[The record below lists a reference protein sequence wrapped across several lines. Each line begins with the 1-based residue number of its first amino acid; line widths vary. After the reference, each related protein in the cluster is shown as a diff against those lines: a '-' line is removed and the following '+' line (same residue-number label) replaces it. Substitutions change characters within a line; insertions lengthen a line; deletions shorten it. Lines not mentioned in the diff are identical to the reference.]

1 MIYTE
6 LSKKAM
12 LIAYHAHR
20 DHVDKGGM
28 PYIFHP
34 LHLAEQ
40 MDTEYSV
47 ITALLHDVIEDSDIS
62 LEDLKAEGF
71 PEPIL
76 EALSLLTH
84 EKQVPYL
91 EYVQRLKGNELA
103 RKIKLADL
111 THNSD
116 VSRLSV
122 QDDSSRQRF
131 EKYQRCLLYTS
142 RCV

>member
-47 ITALLHDVIEDSDIS
+47 ITALIHDVIEDSDIS

-131 EKYQRCLLYTS
+131 EKYQRAIALLES
-142 RCV
+142 

>member
-20 DHVDKGGM
+20 DHVHKGGM

-131 EKYQRCLLYTS
+131 EKYQRAIALLES
-142 RCV
+142 

>member
-12 LIAYHAHR
+12 MIAYHAHK
-20 DHVDKGGM
+20 DQFDKGGM

-40 MDTEYSV
+40 MDTEYAV
-47 ITALLHDVIEDSDIS
+47 VTALLHDVIEDSDIS
-62 LEDLKAEGF
+62 LEDLKAQGF
-71 PEPIL
+71 PNPIL

-84 EKQVPYL
+84 ERHVPYL
-91 EYVQRLKGNELA
+91 EYIQRLKENELA

-111 THNSD
+111 VHNSD
-116 VSRLSV
+116 VTRLFCM
-122 QDDSSRQRF
+122 DEKSRQRL
-131 EKYQRCLLYTS
+131 ERYQRAILLLKS
-142 RCV
+142 

>member
-20 DHVDKGGM
+20 YHVDKGGM

-131 EKYQRCLLYTS
+131 EKYQRAIALLES
-142 RCV
+142 

>member
-131 EKYQRCLLYTS
+131 EKYQRAIALLES
-142 RCV
+142 

>member
-1 MIYTE
+1 
-6 LSKKAM
+6 M

-131 EKYQRCLLYTS
+131 EKYQRAIALLES
-142 RCV
+142 

>member
-12 LIAYHAHR
+12 LIAYSAHR

-131 EKYQRCLLYTS
+131 EKYQRAIALLES
-142 RCV
+142 

>member
-28 PYIFHP
+28 PYIFT
-34 LHLAEQ
+34 LFHLAEQ

-131 EKYQRCLLYTS
+131 EKYQRAIALLES
-142 RCV
+142 

>member
-91 EYVQRLKGNELA
+91 EYVQRLKENELA

-131 EKYQRCLLYTS
+131 EKYQRAIALLES
-142 RCV
+142 

>member
-116 VSRLSV
+116 VSRLSI

-131 EKYQRCLLYTS
+131 EKYQRAIALLES
-142 RCV
+142 

>member
-1 MIYTE
+1 
-6 LSKKAM
+6 M

-116 VSRLSV
+116 VSRLSI

-131 EKYQRCLLYTS
+131 EKYQRAIALLES
-142 RCV
+142 

>member
-91 EYVQRLKGNELA
+91 EYIQRLKGNELA

-131 EKYQRCLLYTS
+131 EKYQRAIALLES
-142 RCV
+142 

>member
-12 LIAYHAHR
+12 IIAYHAHR

-131 EKYQRCLLYTS
+131 EKYQRAIALLES
-142 RCV
+142 

>member
-131 EKYQRCLLYTS
+131 ENYQRAIALLES
-142 RCV
+142 

>member
-111 THNSD
+111 THKSD

-131 EKYQRCLLYTS
+131 EKYQRAIALLES
-142 RCV
+142 

>member
-12 LIAYHAHR
+12 LIAYHAHK
-20 DHVDKGGM
+20 DHIDKGGM

-47 ITALLHDVIEDSDIS
+47 VTALLHDVIEDSDIS
-62 LEDLKAEGF
+62 LEDLRAEGF

-84 EKQVPYL
+84 EKHTPYL
-91 EYVQRLKGNELA
+91 EYVQRLKKNELA
-103 RKIKLADL
+103 KKIKLADL
-111 THNSD
+111 AHNSD
-116 VSRLSV
+116 LSRLPV
-122 QDDSSRQRF
+122 QDTCARQRF
-131 EKYQRCLLYTS
+131 EKYQRAIALLEA
-142 RCV
+142 

>member
-76 EALSLLTH
+76 EAHSLLTH

-131 EKYQRCLLYTS
+131 EKYQRAIALLES
-142 RCV
+142 

>member
-1 MIYTE
+1 MVYTE

-12 LIAYHAHR
+12 KIAYQAHKNQL
-20 DHVDKGGM
+20 DKGGM

-47 ITALLHDVIEDSDIS
+47 ITALLHDVIEDGSIS

-71 PEPIL
+71 PDPVL

-84 EKQVPYL
+84 NKNVPYL
-91 EYVQRLKGNELA
+91 EYIQQLKSNELA

-111 THNSD
+111 AHNSD
-116 VSRLSV
+116 TTRLSCL
-122 QDDSSRQRF
+122 DEYSRRRIK
-131 EKYQRCLLYTS
+131 KYKRAIALLES
-142 RCV
+142 

>member
-1 MIYTE
+1 MVYTE

-12 LIAYHAHR
+12 NIAYQAHKNQF
-20 DHVDKGGM
+20 DKGGM

-47 ITALLHDVIEDSDIS
+47 ITALLHDVMEDSSIS

-71 PEPIL
+71 PDPVL

-84 EKQVPYL
+84 NKNVPYL
-91 EYVQRLKGNELA
+91 EYIQQLKSNELA

-111 THNSD
+111 AHNSD
-116 VSRLSV
+116 ATRLSCL
-122 QDDSSRQRF
+122 DEYSRERIQ
-131 EKYQRCLLYTS
+131 KYERAIALLES
-142 RCV
+142 